1 MRLRHVVLTLGIALL
16 SASSLPAQETT
27 GRIEG
32 RIVDAQSLPV
42 PGATV
47 TATGPQGEKT
57 AITDTDGRFTLPL
70 LTPGAYQLRA
80 ELQGFK
86 VVQRNDINVSLGQT
100 VDFGLQLEV
109 GELSET
115 VIVAGV
121 APVVDPRSTTTGGVI
136 DSDFVRSRAHRAAN
150 QRRQLH
156 GAGRGQLRIRRTAEP
171 VDCRRQRTGQSICR
185 RWREHHQSGVRR
197 ARLVL
202 DRLRLAR

>member
-1 MRLRHVVLTLGIALL
+1 MRLRYVLLTLGIALL

-57 AITDTDGRFTLPL
+57 AVTDTDGRFTLPL

-86 VVQRNDINVSLGQT
+86 VVQRSDVNVSLGQT
-100 VDFGLQLEV
+100 ADVGLKLEV
-109 GELSET
+109 GELSEI
-115 VIVAGV
+115 VIVEGV
-121 APVVDPRSTTTGGVI
+121 VPVVDPRSTTNGGVV
-136 DSDFVRSRAHRAAN
+136 DSDFVRTVPIG
-150 QRRQLH
+150 RRISDVSYTLP
-156 GAGRGQLRIRRTAEP
+156 GVGNSGFGRTAEP

-185 RWREHHQSGVRR
+185 RWREHHQSRVRG